1 MGRDVAGFRPVK
13 SNVTNQAQKALP
25 EKVEVKVSEPDNQ
38 KQDELGAKS
47 STSDEPEE
55 QITSAETDDSG
66 ANDQHSPTTTKQSQV
81 CVLVDLCYVR
91 ISFPSCHVI
100 TILIKLASCDG

>member
-13 SNVTNQAQKALP
+13 SNGTNQAQKALP

-38 KQDELGAKS
+38 KQDEPDNRKQDEPGAKS

-66 ANDQHSPTTTKQSQV
+66 ANDQHSPPTTNQSQV
-81 CVLVDLCYVR
+81 CVLVE
-91 ISFPSCHVI
+91 IMSSF
-100 TILIKLASCDG
+100 